1 MNGQSDSRYGLTAVM
16 PLWLQSAGADLLSTN
31 RQPTP
36 TEITRL
42 ADLAVA
48 EATKT
53 PATFRKIPPSTFTD
67 EPLTASTTLLGLQSP
82 TGINAL
88 TPSARLDFGQA
99 NLVVIY
105 GPNGTGKSSYAR
117 VLKHAT
123 GNRAG
128 KAILSNVF
136 TANPVAKSCVIRLR
150 RPDGTEELHTWTDG
164 AAPHDDLRG
173 VHIFDSDVAHLYLQQ
188 AMEASYEPRRLRFIT
203 QLIDVATAVS
213 DELKRR
219 IADQTLPAPMPPQH
233 LAATNLAE
241 WLRNLKLNI
250 TAEQLNQKLAWTE
263 ADSTRK
269 ADLEDALRQ
278 PNPAEH
284 LAKVKLDL
292 QALERLQQTH
302 AATLKSFSDDAIRAI
317 AAARSSAIDARQA
330 VEDLAKVA
338 FAAASLPGVGE
349 SSWRAMWVA
358 AREYSTKSAYPSC
371 NFPHVGPEAKCPL
384 CQQPLDADAAARLA
398 SFDAFVRNQL
408 EAKAKLAE
416 QQLQSLMSA
425 LPQLPHL
432 ADWLGRYGALGV
444 AEADLLAAY
453 AALQARHTAAG
464 VAVAGSAIPPAD
476 LTELSTALDARI
488 QAKKSEVAAL
498 EAAAAPDQRP
508 VLTAELNELKAKEWA
523 STNLAGFQAH
533 LARLAALRDLEAAKR
548 LCSTTALTKTKGE
561 LAAVEIEQG
570 YVERFLHELKELGGD
585 RLKVTPEVKER
596 TKGKV
601 LFHLTLK
608 GANKGTKVADVLSE
622 GEARIVALATFLADL
637 TVSSSRSPFIF
648 DDPISSLDQEFEERV
663 VARLVELAKTRQV
676 VVFTHR
682 LSLLTALSVAGKGS
696 GIVEIA
702 LGRDPPGMPTGIP
715 LQCKK
720 VDGAAKQLQQRVA
733 TASRAAR
740 DGDHETAELTL
751 RSVCA
756 DFRVLVE
763 RAVEAELLGATVMR
777 FRISIDTLKGF
788 DHLAKITLKDTR
800 YLDSLMG
807 KLSKHVHAPTVE
819 FPPPAPQPAE
829 IGADLENFI
838 KWMEKFKVRP
848 IPQSAADVG
857 GAT

>member
-1 MNGQSDSRYGLTAVM
+1 MSAGNRFDSFASDQ
-16 PLWLQSAGADLLSTN
+16 PLWLQTAGADLLSSN
-31 RQPTP
+31 RQPTSP
-36 TEITRL
+36 EITRL
-42 ADLAVA
+42 VDLAVA
-48 EATKT
+48 EATNK
-53 PATFRKIPPSTFTD
+53 PASFREIPPSTFTH

-88 TPSARLDFGQA
+88 TPSAKLDFGQA

-136 TANPVAKSCVIRLR
+136 NANPVAKSCVIRLR
-150 RPDGTEELHTWTDG
+150 RPDGTDAQHTWTDG

-188 AMEASYEPRRLRFIT
+188 ALEASYEPRRLRFIT
-203 QLIDVATAVS
+203 QLIDIATAVS
-213 DELKRR
+213 EELKRR
-219 IADQTLPAPMPPQH
+219 IADQTQSAPQPPQH
-233 LAATNLAE
+233 LAASKLAE
-241 WLRNLKLNI
+241 WLRDLKLNI
-250 TAEQLNQKLAWTE
+250 SAEELNQKLEWTE
-263 ADSTRK
+263 ADSARK
-269 ADLEDALRQ
+269 ANLEDALRQ

-284 LAKVKLDL
+284 LAKVKQDL
-292 QALERLQQTH
+292 LMLERLQLTH
-302 AATLKSFSDDAIRAI
+302 VATLKSFSDDAIRAI

-349 SSWRAMWVA
+349 SSWRAMWEA
-358 AREYSTKSAYPSC
+358 AREYSTKSAYPGC
-371 NFPHVGPEAKCPL
+371 GFPHVGPEAKCPL
-384 CQQPLDADAAARLA
+384 CQQPLDAVAADRLTG
-398 SFDAFVRNQL
+398 FDAFVRNQL

-416 QQLQSLMSA
+416 HQLQTLMSA

-432 ADWLGRYGALGV
+432 ADWLARYGAAGV
-444 AEADLLAAY
+444 GEADLLAAY
-453 AALQARHTAAG
+453 AALQARHAAAG
-464 VAVAGSAIPPAD
+464 VAGAGSEIPAAD

-488 QAKKSEVAAL
+488 QAKRSEAGAL

-523 STNLAGFQAH
+523 SGNIAEFQA
-533 LARLAALRDLEAAKR
+533 LLVRLASLRDLEAAKK
-548 LCSTTALTKTKGE
+548 LCSTTALTTTKGK
-561 LAAVEIEQG
+561 LAEVEVEKG
-570 YVERFLHELKELGGD
+570 YIERFKAELVNLGGE
-585 RLKVTPEVKER
+585 RLKVAPDVKER
-596 TKGKV
+596 KKGKV
-601 LFHLTLK
+601 LFHLKLD
-608 GANKGTKVADVLSE
+608 GATEGTKVADVLSE

-663 VARLVELAKTRQV
+663 VARLVDLARTRQV

-702 LGRDPPGMPTGIP
+702 LGRDPPGMPMGIP

-720 VDGAAKQLQQRVA
+720 VDGAARQLQQRVA
-733 TASRAAR
+733 TAKRAAR
-740 DGDHETAELTL
+740 DSDYETAELTM

-756 DFRVLVE
+756 DFRIVVE
-763 RAVEAELLGATVMR
+763 RAVEAELLGATVTR
-777 FRISIDTLKGF
+777 FRINIETLKGF
-788 DHLAKITLKDTR
+788 DHLAKITLADTR

-819 FPPPAPQPAE
+819 FPPPTPQPAE
-829 IGADLENFI
+829 IDADLEVFI
-838 KWMEKFKVRP
+838 KWMETFKVRP
-848 IPQSAADVG
+848 IPLIDGSS
-857 GAT
+857 T